1 MARAIVDIAEEKKAS
16 NIVLLD
22 IRNVSII
29 ADYFVICSG
38 NSERQVKAIARDI
51 EENLDMQDV
60 HPTSKE
66 GMDQGRWVL
75 LDYGDVIVHVFA
87 PVERD
92 YYRLEKL
99 WSNAQTVLVVQ

>member
-1 MARAIVDIAEEKKAS
+1 MARAIVEIADNKKAE

-22 IRNVSII
+22 IRKVSVI

-51 EENLDMQDV
+51 EEELDKQDIGPR
-60 HPTSKE
+60 HRE
-66 GMDQGRWVL
+66 GLDQGQWVL
-75 LDYGDVIVHVFA
+75 LDYGEVIVHVFTTA
-87 PVERD
+87 ERD

-99 WSNAQTVLVVQ
+99 WAGAQTVLVVQ

>member
-1 MARAIVDIAEEKKAS
+1 MAEEKKAS

-22 IRNVSII
+22 IREVSAI

-51 EENLDMQDV
+51 EESLDKQEV
-60 HPTSKE
+60 YPASKE
-66 GMDQGRWVL
+66 GLDQGRWVL
-75 LDYGDVIVHVFA
+75 LDYGDVIVHIFA

>member
-1 MARAIVDIAEEKKAS
+1 MARQIVDIAEEKKAS

-22 IRNVSII
+22 IRKVSEI

-51 EENLDMQDV
+51 EDKLGEMDIGPRNR
-60 HPTSKE
+60 E

-75 LDYGDVIVHVFA
+75 LDYGDVIVHIFTA
-87 PVERD
+87 AERD